1 VKTVV
6 ITGGTDGIGRGLA
19 AEYLRRGDEVLV
31 IGTNAA
37 KGAAFTAA
45 GGKRAHFLAADLS
58 LVSENRRLAGHL
70 AARFPATDV
79 LVLGARYHHS
89 ARVLTP
95 EGLESNF
102 ALFYLSRFLLSHG
115 LADSLSRAERPVVLN
130 FAAAGQ
136 TGPVRW
142 HDLQL
147 ERDYHGVRAMGH
159 AGRLNDLL
167 GVSFAD
173 MHAGRGISYVLNHP
187 GVVVTSFAG
196 EYDLATA
203 VQVRQLRT
211 IGKTVAA
218 SVAQILPYL
227 DQPGQEPLTA
237 VMEGTPVPL
246 HPTLFDRAEAAR
258 LHQITEKLLADLPGP
273 PASGVS
279 GDGPRGFPG
288 PRAAP

>member
-1 VKTVV
+1 VKTIV

-37 KGAAFTAA
+37 KGAAFA
-45 GGKRAHFLAADLS
+45 GASGERAHFLAADLS
-58 LVSENRRLAGHL
+58 LVSENRRLAGQL
-70 AARFPATDV
+70 AARFPVIDV

-89 ARVLTP
+89 ARVLTA

-115 LADSLSRAERPVVLN
+115 LVSSLSRAARPVVLN

-167 GVSFAD
+167 GVSFASI
-173 MHAGRGISYVLNHP
+173 HAGRGIRYVLNHP

-196 EYDLATA
+196 EYDPVTA
-203 VQVRQLRT
+203 AQVRQLRIT
-211 IGKTVAA
+211 GKTVET

-227 DQPGQEPLTA
+227 DRPGQEPLTA
-237 VMEGTPVPL
+237 VLEGTPVPL
-246 HPTLFDRAEAAR
+246 DPVLFDRDAAVR
-258 LHQITEKLLADLPGP
+258 LHQVTERLLAGVPPP
-273 PASGVS
+273 PA
-279 GDGPRGFPG
+279 
-288 PRAAP
+288 AAACP

>member
-19 AEYLRRGDEVLV
+19 AEYLKRGAEVLV
-31 IGTNAA
+31 IGTSTA
-37 KGAAFTAA
+37 KGAAFTGA

-70 AARFPATDV
+70 AARFPAIDV
-79 LVLGARYHHS
+79 LVLGARYHHPD
-89 ARVLTP
+89 RVLTP

-115 LADSLSRAERPVVLN
+115 LASSLARAEHPVVLN

-147 ERDYHGVRAMGH
+147 ERDYQGVYAMGH

-167 GVSFAD
+167 GVSFAGI
-173 MHAGRGISYVLNHP
+173 HAASGIRCVLNHP

-196 EYDLATA
+196 EYDPVTA
-203 VQVRQLRT
+203 AQVQELRT
-211 IGKTVAA
+211 TGKTVDT
-218 SVAQILPYL
+218 SVAQILPHL
-227 DQPGQEPLTA
+227 DQPGQGQLTA
-237 VMEGTPVPL
+237 VLEGIPVPL
-246 HPTLFDRAEAAR
+246 DPTLFDRGEAAR
-258 LHQITEKLLADLPGP
+258 LHRITEKLLADMPRP
-273 PASGVS
+273 PSG
-279 GDGPRGFPG
+279 
-288 PRAAP
+288 

>member
-1 VKTVV
+1 MKTVV

-37 KGAAFTAA
+37 KGAAFTGA
-45 GGKRAHFLAADLS
+45 GGKRAHFLAADLR

-70 AARFPATDV
+70 AARFPAIDV

-89 ARVLTP
+89 ARVLTL

-115 LADSLSRAERPVVLN
+115 LVGALSRAERPVVLN

-173 MHAGRGISYVLNHP
+173 IHAGRGIRYVLNHP

-196 EYDLATA
+196 EYDPVTA
-203 VQVRQLRT
+203 AQVQQLRIT
-211 IGKTVAA
+211 GKTVDT

-227 DQPGQEPLTA
+227 DQPGQERLTA
-237 VMEGTPVPL
+237 VLEGTPVPL
-246 HPTLFDRAEAAR
+246 DPALFDRGEAAR
-258 LHQITEKLLADLPGP
+258 LHQVTEKLLGDLPEP
-273 PASGVS
+273 PVAGASAG
-279 GDGPRGFPG
+279 RRPG
-288 PRAAP
+288 AS

>member
-6 ITGGTDGIGRGLA
+6 VTGGTDGIGRGLA
-19 AEYLRRGDEVLV
+19 DEYLRRGDEVLV

-37 KGAAFTAA
+37 KGAAFTGA

-58 LVSENRRLAGHL
+58 LVSENQRLVGHL
-70 AARFPATDV
+70 AARFPAIDV

-115 LADSLSRAERPVVLN
+115 LASSLSRAERPVVLN

-147 ERDYHGVRAMGH
+147 EHGYHGVHAMGH

-173 MHAGRGISYVLNHP
+173 IHAGRGIHYVLNHP
-187 GVVVTSFAG
+187 GVVATSFAG
-196 EYDLATA
+196 EYDPVTA
-203 VQVRQLRT
+203 AQVRQLRT
-211 IGKTVAA
+211 VGKTVDT
-218 SVAQILPYL
+218 SVAQILPYV
-227 DQPGQEPLTA
+227 DQPGQGRLTA
-237 VMEGTPVPL
+237 VVEGAPVPL
-246 HPTLFDRAEAAR
+246 DPALFDRGEAAR
-258 LHQITEKLLADLPGP
+258 LRQVTEKLLADLPGP
-273 PASGVS
+273 PATDTRAGR
-279 GDGPRGFPG
+279 GPG
-288 PRAAP
+288 AS